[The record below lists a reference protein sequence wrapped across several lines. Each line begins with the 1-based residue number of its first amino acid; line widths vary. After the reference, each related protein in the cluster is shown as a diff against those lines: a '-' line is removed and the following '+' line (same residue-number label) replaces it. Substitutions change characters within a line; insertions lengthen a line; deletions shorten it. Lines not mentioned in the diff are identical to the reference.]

1 MNLKTKQHIDR
12 IIGPGLCLMLTA
24 YKTLGTFLTRPR
36 RHSAARP
43 GKILVMKFWGMGSIL
58 LAAPAVRQLQKSYP
72 ESEIIFLTMESNRE
86 ILTRLEICNRIET
99 INTDRGLI
107 TLFIDIFRLIARL
120 KKQKIGMVIDLEFF
134 TRFSAVITA
143 LIGAPASGGFY
154 DRQVYRGYLHGVRVP
169 FNRYWH
175 TKTNFEN
182 LVSKCASIE
191 VDMHANLVRPAVT
204 GEDRSLLRK
213 LFDENRIKEDELLIA
228 VNVNAGELAHE
239 RRWPSH
245 RFISLI
251 EKLSKIFKGRIILV
265 GHASES
271 SHVGTIYRALPPN
284 AALDFSGK
292 LSLGMLAAL
301 LERVT
306 LMISN
311 DSGPLHLAAAVG
323 ARTLSFFGPETPVLY
338 APVGTN
344 HTILYKNIDCSPC
357 INVHTG
363 KIVRCLK
370 TKPECLENI
379 TENEVIEKL
388 KNAGILINVS
398 DFVA

>member
-12 IIGPGLCLMLTA
+12 IIGPGLCLLLTA
-24 YKTLGTFLTRPR
+24 YKNAQSFFNR
-36 RHSAARP
+36 RRSNLAARP
-43 GKILVMKFWGMGSIL
+43 GKILIMKFWGMGSIL
-58 LAAPAVRQLQKSYP
+58 LASPAVRQLQKSYP

-86 ILTRLEICNRIET
+86 ILSRLEICNHVET

-120 KKQKIGMVIDLEFF
+120 KKQKINMVIDLEFF

-182 LVSKCASIE
+182 LISKCAAIE
-191 VDMHANLVRPAVT
+191 TGANTLLVRPRINSGDRDSLQKLLAENNIT
-204 GEDRSLLRK
+204 GGE
-213 LFDENRIKEDELLIA
+213 RIIA
-228 VNVNAGELAHE
+228 VNINAGELAHE
-239 RRWPSH
+239 RRWPAH
-245 RFISLI
+245 HFISLI
-251 EKLSKIFKGRIILV
+251 EKLSKNFKGKIILI

-271 SHVGTIYRALPPN
+271 AYVGTIHRALPAN
-284 AALDFSGK
+284 AALDFSGR

-301 LERVT
+301 MERVT

-323 ARTLSFFGPETPVLY
+323 ARTISFFGPETPVLY
-338 APVGTN
+338 APVGEN

-379 TENEVIEKL
+379 TAEEVTQVL
-388 KNAGILINVS
+388 GDVLRY
-398 DFVA
+398 